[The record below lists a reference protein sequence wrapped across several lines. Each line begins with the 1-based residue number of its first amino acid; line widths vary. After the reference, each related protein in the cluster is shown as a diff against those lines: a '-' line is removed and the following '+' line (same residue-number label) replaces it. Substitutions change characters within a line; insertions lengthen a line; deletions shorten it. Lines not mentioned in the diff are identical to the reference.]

1 MDRGTRTAGTNGTD
15 TSRAA
20 EPEAAGAAAL
30 CPVPSP
36 GAAVGWDS
44 PAGRCL
50 PSCSPH
56 PPAAAR
62 RRGSVLGRACRGRPG
77 SATRRRVPDA
87 APQPAGSGTPGGR
100 CPGSEG
106 AGRRRR
112 ASSRPP
118 PSSWAPSAYPGR
130 WPPPCSQ
137 KYPALHGVLI
147 ILHTSSEKRKKRP
160 SLLQLG
166 HKESLGSVAKCENEG
181 EILQIPFITDNPCIM
196 CVCLNKEVTC
206 KREKCPMLSK
216 DCALVIKQRGACCER
231 CKDCSFGGNTYNSSM
246 KWHLPSNPCVTY
258 QCQEGVIV
266 ESEVQCVVHCKNPS
280 KFMGMCCPV
289 CPGCIFEGRHYN
301 EGEEFRP
308 EGNKCTKCSCI
319 GGRTQCIQEVCPILS
334 CPQHLSHIP
343 AGQCCPKCLGQ
354 RKVFDLPF
362 GSCLFHSNVYD
373 NGSSFIYDN
382 CTMCTCKDSTVICK
396 KRCLLPGECNKNKDQ
411 CCKECVSY
419 ISPEEVKV
427 CKFGNKIFQDGEMWS
442 SVNCTICA
450 CVKGKTE
457 CRKKQCIPVSSCPH
471 GKILNRKGCCPICTE
486 KPGVCTVFGD
496 PHYNTFDGRTF
507 NFQGTCQYV
516 LTKDCS
522 SSASPFQVLVK
533 NDARRTRSFS
543 WTKSVDLVLGR
554 STISLQQHLTVKW
567 NGTRISL
574 PCETPQFQI
583 DLDGYL
589 LKVTTKAG
597 LEISWDGD
605 SFVEVM
611 AAPHLKGKLCGLC
624 GNYNGHKR
632 DDLIGG
638 DGNFKFDVDDF
649 AESWRV
655 ESNEFCSRPQR
666 KPVPELCHGT
676 VRVKLRA
683 HRECQKL
690 KAWEFQSCH
699 STVDYTTFYRSCVT
713 DMCECPVHKNC
724 YCESFLAYARACQ
737 REGLKVQWVPEQNCA
752 ATQCKHGAVYD
763 TCGPGCVKTCDNWN
777 EIGPCNKPC
786 VAGCHCPANLVLHK
800 GRCIKPVLC
809 PQR

>member
-1 MDRGTRTAGTNGTD
+1 MRTGEGGDGKRGCGAEGQALTAAFPAPT
-15 TSRAA
+15 
-20 EPEAAGAAAL
+20 
-30 CPVPSP
+30 VPSP

-44 PAGRCL
+44 PAGHCL
-50 PSCSPH
+50 PSSSPR
-56 PPAAAR
+56 PAPRVGFGAVVKGAAGLPYPTARSGRSPAAGGTPGTMPRLGEGCPAAAPR
-62 RRGSVLGRACRGRPG
+62 LVSAAAAVLLGSLCLPGVL
-77 SATRRRVPDA
+77 
-87 APQPAGSGTPGGR
+87 
-100 CPGSEG
+100 
-106 AGRRRR
+106 
-112 ASSRPP
+112 ASS
-118 PSSWAPSAYPGR
+118 
-130 WPPPCSQ
+130 
-137 KYPALHGVLI
+137 
-147 ILHTSSEKRKKRP
+147 
-160 SLLQLG
+160 LLT
-166 HKESLGSVAKCENEG
+166 GSVAKCDNEG
-181 EILQIPFITDNPCIM
+181 EILQIPFITDNPCIV

-206 KREKCPMLSK
+206 RREKCPVLSK

-231 CKDCSFGGNTYNSSM
+231 CKDCSLGGNTYNSSM
-246 KWHLPSNPCVTY
+246 KWHLPGNPCITY

-280 KFMGMCCPV
+280 KVLGMCCPV
-289 CPGCIFEGRHYN
+289 CPGCIFEGRVYN

-319 GGRTQCIQEVCPILS
+319 GGRTQCIREVCPILS

-373 NGSSFIYDN
+373 NGTSFAYDN
-382 CTMCTCKDSTVICK
+382 CTLCTCKDSTVICK
-396 KRCLLPGECNKNKDQ
+396 KRCLLPGECNKNKDH

-457 CRKKQCIPVSSCPH
+457 CRKKQCVPVNSCPH

-543 WTKSVDLVLGR
+543 WTKAVELVLGR

-574 PCETPQFQI
+574 PCETPHFQI

-638 DGNFKFDVDDF
+638 DGNFKFDVDEF
-649 AESWRV
+649 AESWRL
-655 ESNEFCSRPQR
+655 ETNEFCSRPHR
-666 KPVPELCHGT
+666 KPLPELCHGT

-690 KAWEFQSCH
+690 KGWEFQSCH
-699 STVDYTTFYRSCVT
+699 STVDYTTFYSHPVQTRCSVRHLWPR
-713 DMCECPVHKNC
+713 MC
-724 YCESFLAYARACQ
+724 
-737 REGLKVQWVPEQNCA
+737 QN
-752 ATQCKHGAVYD
+752 
-763 TCGPGCVKTCDNWN
+763 
-777 EIGPCNKPC
+777 
-786 VAGCHCPANLVLHK
+786 L
-800 GRCIKPVLC
+800 
-809 PQR
+809 

>member
-1 MDRGTRTAGTNGTD
+1 
-15 TSRAA
+15 
-20 EPEAAGAAAL
+20 
-30 CPVPSP
+30 C
-36 GAAVGWDS
+36 AV
-44 PAGRCL
+44 L
-50 PSCSPH
+50 LVQ
-56 PPAAAR
+56 
-62 RRGSVLGRACRGRPG
+62 VLGYFKISISISG
-77 SATRRRVPDA
+77 S
-87 APQPAGSGTPGGR
+87 
-100 CPGSEG
+100 
-106 AGRRRR
+106 
-112 ASSRPP
+112 
-118 PSSWAPSAYPGR
+118 
-130 WPPPCSQ
+130 
-137 KYPALHGVLI
+137 I
-147 ILHTSSEKRKKRP
+147 
-160 SLLQLG
+160 
-166 HKESLGSVAKCENEG
+166 AKCENEG

-280 KFMGMCCPV
+280 KLMGMCCPV
-289 CPGCIFEGRHYN
+289 CPGCIFEGRLYN

-396 KRCLLPGECNKNKDQ
+396 KRCLLPGECNKSKDH

-427 CKFGNKIFQDGEMWS
+427 CKFGNKI
-442 SVNCTICA
+442 
-450 CVKGKTE
+450 
-457 CRKKQCIPVSSCPH
+457 
-471 GKILNRKGCCPICTE
+471 
-486 KPGVCTVFGD
+486 
-496 PHYNTFDGRTF
+496 
-507 NFQGTCQYV
+507 
-516 LTKDCS
+516 
-522 SSASPFQVLVK
+522 FQVLVK

-574 PCETPQFQI
+574 PCKTPQFQV

-611 AAPHLKGKLCGLC
+611 AAPYLKGKLCGLC

-763 TCGPGCVKTCDNWN
+763 TCGPGCIKTCDNWN

-786 VAGCHCPANLVLHK
+786 IAGCHCPANLVLHK

>member
-1 MDRGTRTAGTNGTD
+1 M
-15 TSRAA
+15 RAA
-20 EPEAAGAAAL
+20 RPGREAGERSSPRAASCVRL
-30 CPVPSP
+30 SVRPP
-36 GAAVGWDS
+36 
-44 PAGRCL
+44 PAL
-50 PSCSPH
+50 PSFPL
-56 PPAAAR
+56 PAR
-62 RRGSVLGRACRGRPG
+62 RRPVKPARKHKRHREEPG
-77 SATRRRVPDA
+77 CGAGDEPA
-87 APQPAGSGTPGGR
+87 AGS
-100 CPGSEG
+100 
-106 AGRRRR
+106 RRRR
-112 ASSRPP
+112 F
-118 PSSWAPSAYPGR
+118 
-130 WPPPCSQ
+130 PC
-137 KYPALHGVLI
+137 P
-147 ILHTSSEKRKKRP
+147 
-160 SLLQLG
+160 
-166 HKESLGSVAKCENEG
+166 GSVAKCENEG

-280 KFMGMCCPV
+280 KLRGMCCPV

-319 GGRTQCIQEVCPILS
+319 GGRTQCVREVCPILS

-343 AGQCCPKCLGQ
+343 SGQCCPKCLGQ

-396 KRCLLPGECNKNKDQ
+396 KRCLHPGECNKHKDH
-411 CCKECVSY
+411 CCKDCVSY

-457 CRKKQCIPVSSCPH
+457 CRKKQCVPVSSCPH
-471 GKILNRKGCCPICTE
+471 
-486 KPGVCTVFGD
+486 
-496 PHYNTFDGRTF
+496 
-507 NFQGTCQYV
+507 
-516 LTKDCS
+516 
-522 SSASPFQVLVK
+522 VLVK

-574 PCETPQFQI
+574 PFETPQFQI

-655 ESNEFCSRPQR
+655 ESNEFCSRLQR

-737 REGLKVQWVPEQNCA
+737 REGLKVQWVPEHNCA